1 MSGVFD
7 MEVRAAEDCLKVLGH
22 VRVPMPPAQMPP
34 YFTFGLRN
42 RSDEHT
48 LKVVTLKVEKFA
60 DPSGATWHAFKVP
73 AAQWEEIKDMVIA

>member
-1 MSGVFD
+1 MRDVFE
-7 MEVRAAEDCLKVLGH
+7 MEVRAAENCRKVLGH

-34 YFTFGLRN
+34 YFTFGLRT
-42 RSDEHT
+42 RSDEYT
-48 LKVVTLKVEKFA
+48 VRAVTLAVEKFA

>member
-1 MSGVFD
+1 MKEVFE
-7 MEVRAAEDCLKVLGH
+7 MEVRSAEDCLKVLGF

-34 YFTFGLRN
+34 YFTFGLRT

-48 LKVVTLKVEKFA
+48 MKAVTLAVEKFS
-60 DPSGATWHAFKVP
+60 DPSGATWLAVKVP